1 MSIIQLLPEIEE
13 RSSITNW
20 SSKSISE
27 ETWEILFEAARRAPS
42 SWNRQPARYVVVS
55 EENVKKSVCNALHR
69 TNKWAE
75 KAAGLIVQVA
85 DPVDD
90 DRLDG
95 KDYYL
100 YDCGLSM
107 MSLIYQAQSMGI
119 TTRQMIGF
127 DEKDM
132 KQILGIPD
140 RYRIVVIAGLGYPS
154 ESPVSM
160 KLAQIKHVMTEQHK
174 RYRLEHLV
182 SWQKWGGK
190 SK

>member
-1 MSIIQLLPEIEE
+1 
-13 RSSITNW
+13 
-20 SSKSISE
+20 
-27 ETWEILFEAARRAPS
+27 
-42 SWNRQPARYVVVS
+42 
-55 EENVKKSVCNALHR
+55 
-69 TNKWAE
+69 
-75 KAAGLIVQVA
+75 
-85 DPVDD
+85 
-90 DRLDG
+90 
-95 KDYYL
+95 
-100 YDCGLSM
+100 

-132 KQILGIPD
+132 KQILGIPN

-160 KLAQIKHVMTEQHK
+160 KLVQIKRVMTEQHK